1 MFVHFVLLYHVYSVY
16 NGQMSPNFQRLV
28 FLDVKEVAKCMTKHR
43 VSKLI
48 TFCTFCVKI
57 PRKDCLLKI

>member
-1 MFVHFVLLYHVYSVY
+1 
-16 NGQMSPNFQRLV
+16 MSPNFQRLV